1 MQIELTQSEHAF
13 LVSILEERQRE
24 MLRQISRAGHHSF
37 REPLRESEVMLESL
51 LRKLSQEP
59 AKVA

>member
-13 LVSILEERQRE
+13 LVTILEERQRQ
-24 MLRQISRAGHHSF
+24 MLREISRAGRSF
-37 REPLRESEVMLESL
+37 RESLRESEVMLENL
-51 LRKLSQEP
+51 LRKLSEEP